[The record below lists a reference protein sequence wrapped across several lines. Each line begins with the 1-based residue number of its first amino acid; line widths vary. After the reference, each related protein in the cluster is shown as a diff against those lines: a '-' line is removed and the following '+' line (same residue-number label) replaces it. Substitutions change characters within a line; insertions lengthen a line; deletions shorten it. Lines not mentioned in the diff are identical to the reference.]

1 MRHLIHRALPVMA
14 ALTFASLAT
23 AQEPP
28 PPAAGATGVTAPE
41 VHVGTGVT
49 NHAIDG
55 EATTFSKAT
64 THRVFVLVKLGNS
77 TGAEGTVTVAVE
89 RPGQASHGGGVSLQ
103 YPAARRYT
111 TYARIPITNRAAG
124 HYRAVV
130 RDSTGAELGAA
141 EFDVTD

>member
-1 MRHLIHRALPVMA
+1 MRHLVPVIA
-14 ALTFASLAT
+14 ALSFVSLAV
-23 AQEPP
+23 AQDAPH
-28 PPAAGATGVTAPE
+28 PAAAGVTATE

-55 EATTFSKAT
+55 EATSFSKAT
-64 THRVFVLVKLGNS
+64 THRVFVLVKLANT
-77 TGAEGTVTVAVE
+77 TGAEGTVTVSVE
-89 RPGQASHGGGVSLQ
+89 RPGQTAHGGGVSLQ
-103 YPAARRYT
+103 YPATRRHT

-130 RDSTGAELGAA
+130 RDTTGAELGAA

>member
-1 MRHLIHRALPVMA
+1 MRHLVPILA
-14 ALTFASLAT
+14 ALSFVAPAI
-23 AQEPP
+23 AQDAPH
-28 PPAAGATGVTAPE
+28 AAATGVTASE

-55 EATTFSKAT
+55 EAASFSKAT
-64 THRVFVLVKLGNS
+64 THRVFVLVKLANS
-77 TGAEGTVTVAVE
+77 TGAEGTVTIGVE
-89 RPGQASHGGGVSLQ
+89 RPGQTAHGGGVSLQ

-130 RDSTGAELGAA
+130 RDSAGAELGAA

>member
-1 MRHLIHRALPVMA
+1 MRMTFLLVSVVLGSLSLGARAH
-14 ALTFASLAT
+14 
-23 AQEPP
+23 AQT
-28 PPAAGATGVTAPE
+28 PPAAADVAAPE

-55 EATTFSKAT
+55 EAATFSKAA
-64 THRVFVLVKLGNS
+64 THRVYVLVKLTNS
-77 TGAEGTVTVAVE
+77 SGGEGDVTVAIE
-89 RPGQASHGGGVSLQ
+89 RPGQTSHAGGVTLH
-103 YPAARRYT
+103 YPATRRFT

-130 RDSTGAELGAA
+130 RAGAVELGAV